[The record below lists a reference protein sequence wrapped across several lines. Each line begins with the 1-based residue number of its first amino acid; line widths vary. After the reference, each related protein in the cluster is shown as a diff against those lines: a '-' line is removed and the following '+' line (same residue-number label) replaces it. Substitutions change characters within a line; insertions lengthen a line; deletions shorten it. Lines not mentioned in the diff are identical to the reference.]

1 MERAVILC
9 DGYFGQSTGK
19 TANGLVRYSKR
30 YEIVGVIDHTKAGRD
45 AGEVLDGKP
54 NDIPIV
60 ADLKQAIAQ
69 RRPETLII
77 GVATF
82 GGYIPKEFRPTIRE
96 AIENRLNVVAG
107 LHEYLNDDP
116 EFAKL
121 ADAHGVRLVDVRKPR
136 PIRDSKQFSDLSR
149 KLPCLRIPGLRT
161 DGAIGKRTTALLL
174 TDPLNAAPV
183 PAPFVATCQT
193 GPLMGPP
200 HAVPLASLKPGEKGN
215 RHRNQSRDDDEGRG
229 GRHRA
234 NRGAGTRDSD
244 RRSAL
249 ARLWKVRG
257 CDPADDM
264 TIPRSHPRYE
274 SLVRR
279 ERLVRA
285 WKDGVVAPE
294 GLIAHGR
301 GEAWDYLFAEAT
313 SPPALLAARAAAAH
327 LLAASHP
334 VISVNGNV
342 AALAAREVVQL
353 ARAIPA
359 RIEVNLFLRTE
370 SRVKKIVRILE
381 CAGARDVLGLRPN
394 ARIPGIES
402 KRALSHRDGI
412 FGADV
417 VLVPLEDGDRAEA
430 LVRMGKAVISIDLNP
445 LSRTSQ
451 RATIP
456 IVDELRRAI
465 LNIKKFVEELKE
477 NPEEAAR
484 VRRAYRRSGN
494 LGAVYSFL
502 EWRLGSLRRG
512 LRRGEKGSGAAKRK
526 RATHRATGRHRQ

>member
-1 MERAVILC
+1 MPAHPGARDRRRHREEDDGPPADRRAERRASARDVRGHGP
-9 DGYFGQSTGK
+9 DRAPPGHGVRGAARFDQG
-19 TANGLVRYSKR
+19 GLHGRRAGVGNRPSVR
-30 YEIVGVIDHTKAGRD
+30 GD
-45 AGEVLDGKP
+45 AGSRGRR
-54 NDIPIV
+54 
-60 ADLKQAIAQ
+60 
-69 RRPETLII
+69 RRPGQHLPSRVRVRDSRDHQCIHA
-77 GVATF
+77 VRDPDDAR
-82 GGYIPKEFRPTIRE
+82 PRKED
-96 AIENRLNVVAG
+96 AVVPPG
-107 LHEYLNDDP
+107 RRR
-116 EFAKL
+116 L
-121 ADAHGVRLVDVRKPR
+121 ADADGRRGDRVASVLHALDGW
-136 PIRDSKQFSDLSR
+136 KQ
-149 KLPCLRIPGLRT
+149 
-161 DGAIGKRTTALLL
+161 
-174 TDPLNAAPV
+174 V
-183 PAPFVATCQT
+183 
-193 GPLMGPP
+193 
-200 HAVPLASLKPGEKGN
+200 N
-215 RHRNQSRDDDEGRG
+215 RHRNQSREHEEGRS
-229 GRHRA
+229 GRHGA
-234 NRGAGTRDSD
+234 NIRTGIRDPD

-301 GEAWDYLFAEAT
+301 GEAWDYLFGEGT
-313 SPPALLAARAAAAH
+313 SAPALVAERAAAAH

-359 RIEVNLFLRTE
+359 RIEVNLFHRTE
-370 SRVKKIVRILE
+370 SRVRKIVQILE
-381 CAGARDVLGLRPN
+381 RAGARDVLGLRPN

-417 VLVPLEDGDRAEA
+417 ALVPLEDGDRAEA
-430 LVRMGKAVISIDLNP
+430 LVRMGKVVISVDLNP

-456 IVDELRRAI
+456 IADELTRAI
-465 LNIKKFVEELKE
+465 LNTKKFVEELKE

-484 VRRAYRRSGN
+484 IRRAYRRSGN

-502 EWRLGSLRRG
+502 EWRPGACCRGARRG
-512 LRRGEKGSGAAKRK
+512 LERSPAAWRKVHDPRRHLSK
-526 RATHRATGRHRQ
+526 HQHPWYVH